1 MAENKSMSEK
11 REEIKEQFYD
21 NIIIDSVMKI
31 IYDYKHNKK
40 GVAIKIGTIFLLSII
55 ASGYMG
61 EMFLKAQGKIKKV
74 YIEPTSLLY
83 GAFFTSAGLICF
95 FLLFIGINVALIQM
109 GMLFSK
115 DAEYNKEYNYD
126 KSKRGTQG
134 SAHFLTEAEEEAA
147 FHRSKDI
154 MTFKHDILGMD
165 AFGYM
170 VARIDKE
177 ATNDNLA
184 AFGSSG
190 SQKSTAIMFLL
201 ICQAIRRGESIITT
215 DTKGEMYSLALNIAK
230 KNGYETR
237 VINFMP
243 GYLSNSDG
251 VDVVSIIKPT
261 DSKAEEDCDKVVE
274 SIMLNTNDGMKI
286 DFFYKAETNLLSA
299 IVRFVVFSK
308 TFLEQDK
315 NLATIYDIISNS
327 DVDKIAA
334 LFKNIKPSH
343 PAYKPFS
350 IWLSNEKI
358 RADALA
364 GLGIRLSKLSTPTVK
379 AVVSNNEVDF
389 TLPGRKKCIYFIV
402 LSDRDDTYR
411 FLSSLTV
418 TTLLNQLME
427 FADSTPRHKL
437 PKKTHFIIDEA
448 SACGAIPRFERYL
461 STVRSR
467 NITIKF
473 ATQDIG
479 QLEDMYPG
487 KGYKSVL
494 NNCQMQLLL
503 GTSDDVTAKHFS
515 DLAGYETVISKSEAY
530 EERRTNIFKIH
541 DKVRVSKGET
551 KKALIPV
558 DDIYHMSND
567 KMILY
572 IKGEPGVIK
581 LSKMPYY
588 KNYPG
593 SNYRYYND
601 GEQHKCFYNGYP
613 LMPYIGYDN
622 IFDHIPEWYEEYERT
637 IELMERREKAS
648 GEAPIDVGKR
658 R

>member
-1 MAENKSMSEK
+1 M
-11 REEIKEQFYD
+11 
-21 NIIIDSVMKI
+21 
-31 IYDYKHNKK
+31 
-40 GVAIKIGTIFLLSII
+40 
-55 ASGYMG
+55 
-61 EMFLKAQGKIKKV
+61 
-74 YIEPTSLLY
+74 EPTSLFY
-83 GAFFTSAGLICF
+83 GAFFTTAGLICF
-95 FLLFIGINVALIQM
+95 FMLFIGINIALLQI

-115 DAEYNKEYNYD
+115 DSKYIKEYNYD

-154 MTFKHDILGMD
+154 MTFKNDILGMD
-165 AFGYM
+165 EYGYM

-177 ATNDNLA
+177 ATNDNMA

-190 SQKSTAIMFLL
+190 SQKSTAIMFPL

-215 DTKGEMYSLALNIAK
+215 DTKGEMYKLALNIAK
-230 KNGYETR
+230 KNGYETK

-243 GYLSNSDG
+243 GCLANSDG
-251 VDVVSIIKPT
+251 VDVVSIIKPLEG
-261 DSKAEEDCDKVVE
+261 KAEEECDKVVE
-274 SIMLNTNDGMKI
+274 SIMLNTNDGMNK

-299 IVRFVVFSK
+299 VVRFVVFSK

-315 NLATIYDIISNS
+315 NLATIYDIISDGS
-327 DVDKIAA
+327 SVDKIAA

-350 IWLSNEKI
+350 IWFANEKI
-358 RADALA
+358 RADALS

-402 LSDRDDTYR
+402 LSDRDDTYK

-427 FADSTPRHKL
+427 FADSSPRNKL
-437 PKKTHFIIDEA
+437 HVKTHFIIDEA

-503 GTSDDVTAKHFS
+503 GTSDDITAKHFS
-515 DLAGYETVISKSEAY
+515 DLAGYETVVSKSEAY
-530 EERRTNIFKIH
+530 EEHRTHIFKIH
-541 DKVRVSKGET
+541 DKVRE
-551 KKALIPV
+551 AF
-558 DDIYHMSND
+558 
-567 KMILY
+567 
-572 IKGEPGVIK
+572 
-581 LSKMPYY
+581 LSV
-588 KNYPG
+588 NLHL
-593 SNYRYYND
+593 R
-601 GEQHKCFYNGYP
+601 
-613 LMPYIGYDN
+613 
-622 IFDHIPEWYEEYERT
+622 
-637 IELMERREKAS
+637 
-648 GEAPIDVGKR
+648 
-658 R
+658 